1 VQNDQR
7 RLDDATLRLAPR
19 GAPLRAL
26 RHRIRDRSLPAVRG
40 EKQGGTVMLRGLSSD
55 DLPCGGSVVGDREVT
70 ALVDAPPRLLAQWMR
85 ARVAAWRRV
94 HRAQS
99 DAAAPAIAAWEV
111 IRGR

>member
-1 VQNDQR
+1 
-7 RLDDATLRLAPR
+7 
-19 GAPLRAL
+19 
-26 RHRIRDRSLPAVRG
+26 
-40 EKQGGTVMLRGLSSD
+40 MLRGLSSD